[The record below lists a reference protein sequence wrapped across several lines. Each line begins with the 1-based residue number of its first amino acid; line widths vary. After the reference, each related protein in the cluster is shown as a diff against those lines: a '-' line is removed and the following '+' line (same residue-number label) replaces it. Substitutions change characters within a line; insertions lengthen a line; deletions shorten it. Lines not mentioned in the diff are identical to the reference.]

1 MSHPAPIII
10 VGAGHAGGRAALAL
24 REQGYA
30 GHLLLIGDEPHL
42 PYERPALSKQLL
54 LDSQP
59 ADACHI
65 GSAEQYQ
72 AQAIERLAGVR
83 VAAIQPQARRIR
95 LHDGRELDYHRL
107 LLATGGRARHASL
120 PGADLAGVQLLR
132 TLDDAAALQ
141 PRLQAGQRLLVVGG
155 GFIGLE
161 VAASARQLGCAV
173 TVLEAGDRLAARAL
187 PPLISEKLLAL
198 HRARGVE
205 VRLGCQI
212 AAFRG
217 DGSVSAVAL
226 ADGELLACDTVLVG
240 IGIQPNTEL
249 AAAAGLAVGN
259 GIRVDARLRTSDAHI
274 YAVGD
279 VCEFPCP
286 VSGQPQRLETWRNAE
301 EQGRHVARSLL
312 GADDAYAALPWFW
325 SDQFD
330 HSLQLAGQ
338 LQAAANCVT
347 RALPDDGVLLFY
359 LDAAERLQGACGWG
373 AGNSIARDIKLAEM
387 LIRSGKALP
396 AAALADPASS
406 LKSLLKGVT
415 SV

>member
-1 MSHPAPIII
+1 MSHTAPIII

-30 GHLLLIGDEPHL
+30 GRLLLIGDEPHL

-54 LDSQP
+54 LGSQP

-65 GSAEQYQ
+65 GDSQQYQ
-72 AQAIERLAGVR
+72 AQDIERLSATR
-83 VAAIQPQARRIR
+83 VSGIAPASRQIT
-95 LHDGRELDYHRL
+95 LHDGRRLDYHKL
-107 LLATGGRARHASL
+107 LLATGGRARQAPL
-120 PGADLAGVQLLR
+120 PGALLAGIQLLR
-132 TLDDAAALQ
+132 TLDDAAALR
-141 PRLQAGQRLLVVGG
+141 PRLKAGQRLVVVGG

-161 VAASARQLGCAV
+161 VAATARQLGCEV
-173 TVLEAGDRLAARAL
+173 TVLESGDRLAARAL
-187 PPLISEKLLAL
+187 PPLLSERLLQL
-198 HRARGVE
+198 HRSHGVS
-205 VRLGCQI
+205 VRLGCQLHG
-212 AAFRG
+212 FLG
-217 DGSVSAVAL
+217 EGSVSAVEL
-226 ADGELLACDTVLVG
+226 ADGELLACDTVVVG

-259 GIRVDARLRTSDAHI
+259 GIRVDARLCTSDAHI

-279 VCEFPCP
+279 ACEFPCP

-312 GADDAYAALPWFW
+312 GADEAYAALPWFW

-347 RALPDDGVLLFY
+347 RPLPDDGVLLLY

-387 LIRSGKALP
+387 LIRSGKPLP

-406 LKSLLKGVT
+406 LKSLLKGVA